1 MSKLTAAIFDKF
13 ADGVGAKTEANGFVY
28 VDGQLIASVINKM
41 AITAILAQTWVVPG
55 VACSEE
61 LTEGVD
67 ANKIWSCY
75 VQVTANIGPT
85 ARTFGP
91 NGTTGNNGI
100 INFSPAVVMT
110 DDVIEIKLNQIDDQP
125 LFFPRIQM
133 ETMRYDKVKATLE
146 NYMDNLV
153 VTKATYETAVAIA
166 YAHFRASAAYHSYY
180 QTKDT
185 DVVSGKT
192 YYTRSGSEGSYT
204 YSVVSSPAK
213 ASLGTYYETKTLPED
228 QFIKFDSAKKYDENY
243 MIEITNE
250 MDERM
255 SAGDPLMN
263 AMTFAGN
270 RAVMGRLSFIN
281 AFKTPKS
288 GFVTVGS
295 DAAFKLLTDPSFDT
309 NNIDVFGDTTDQKRM
324 DLRGYSFYEIPKN
337 AFEWIEAW
345 LGLPKGSLNKIH
357 AVITSPLQ
365 LATGGVLEADVI
377 CKEQV
382 APYPGTYMAPYR
394 KFGAR
399 GYRNIIL
406 VVEQDYVPDATLIGT
421 DAAITEP
428 KACVAPANWA
438 ISTVQKETVENTLS
452 KGPSLTFAS
461 KAK

>member
-166 YAHFRASAAYHSYY
+166 YAHFRASAAYHANS
-180 QTKDT
+180 K
-185 DVVSGKT
+185 K
-192 YYTRSGSEGSYT
+192 
-204 YSVVSSPAK
+204 
-213 ASLGTYYETKTLPED
+213 LPED
-228 QFIKFDSAKKYDENY
+228 QFIKFDSSKKYDENY

-345 LGLPKGSLNKIH
+345 LGLTKGSLNKIH

-377 CKEQV
+377 CKEQA

-406 VVEQDYVPDATLIGT
+406 VVEHDYVPDATLIGS
-421 DAAITEP
+421 DKAITEP
-428 KACVAPANWA
+428 KACVAPANWS